1 MRSQKFEIYMN
12 VFNDS
17 NYLWKSLWI
26 VLKDT
31 PKNSLMLHWTTNTHT
46 RCILKSFLTVNM
58 VWNKLFIL
66 SHYSSNLLFMYLKV
80 FQGHSIPQQ
89 KFQKILKIWMYSLK
103 VMTKNYF
110 KVKTRLQNHW
120 NRHQS
125 WKLFRA
131 LLDLDNWIWCVYGYI
146 VPCFSKSCSP
156 KRFLRVCVCVFF

>member
-1 MRSQKFEIYMN
+1 MHSMIQTISGK
-12 VFNDS
+12 VFGLYWKILPKIDS
-17 NYLWKSLWI
+17 LF
-26 VLKDT
+26 
-31 PKNSLMLHWTTNTHT
+31 MLHWTA

-66 SHYSSNLLFMYLKV
+66 SHNSSNLLFMYLEV
-80 FQGHSIPQQ
+80 FKGHSISQQ
-89 KFQKILKIWMYSLK
+89 KFPKILKIWMYSLK

-120 NRHQS
+120 NRHQN

-131 LLDLDNWIWCVYGYI
+131 LLDFDNWFWCLYGYI

-156 KRFLRVCVCVFF
+156 KRFLRFFGGSLIKRSWIKYSD